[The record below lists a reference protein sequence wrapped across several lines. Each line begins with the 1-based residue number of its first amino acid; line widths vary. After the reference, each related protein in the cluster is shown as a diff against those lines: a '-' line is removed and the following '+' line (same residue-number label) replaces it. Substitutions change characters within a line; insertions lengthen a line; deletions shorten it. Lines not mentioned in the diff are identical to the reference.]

1 MLTQFRKIYPK
12 GSIVSQLIKIDRDKY
27 IVRASIEV
35 EGRTLATGLASAQ
48 TIEEAED
55 RARVRA
61 LAAAALPEHPISS
74 SHFEVQSATI
84 KSPNVAQSIAQPSAL
99 SGQSNSPS
107 SESDE
112 MSQINRASTT
122 PQLNNPSSEII
133 KRWYDQRD
141 NEQDLNEMF
150 RAVPTYNLRFRW
162 G

>member
-1 MLTQFRKIYPK
+1 MLNQFRKIFPK

-35 EGRTLATGLASAQ
+35 EGKTLATGLASAQ

-61 LAAAALPEHPISS
+61 LAAALTSHPSNSS
-74 SHFEVQSATI
+74 QTVIQSTTI
-84 KSPNVAQSIAQPSAL
+84 ESTNVPQSIAQPSAL